1 MKEEKEKQNEEQQEL
16 KPQAKKKKFQPIS
29 QKDQTDEQREKVKRI
44 LDDWKNHPFVKNYH
58 GKWREYIKWFEG
70 DQYTVYDEDTGDLL
84 DVSPL
89 VERETK
95 NVYNRI
101 MPQVRQLWGE
111 LHYPHEFYS
120 FPATNEPEDI
130 KSAHMGSIY
139 IEWSNAEG
147 QFRQKINR
155 AKLWAIITGAV
166 YWKEWWNKNAE
177 VEFRGK
183 DGKKILTEKLGT
195 TDFDFINPFN
205 VRPDPSS
212 LTRKGWRWFM
222 EGTREPKTDTEA
234 LFGLEKGTLPSA
246 PNKGEDNTDTGLYEK
261 SETKSDYDE
270 DDVLIIE
277 RWERPTDKHPKGRF
291 IKICGTWLLYDGD
304 NPAPKHNIPYFCI
317 PGVVPRLGAPICD
330 SMVRIMQPAQRHFNR
345 YASMIDEHIENFRI
359 KGMIPRNSLRG
370 GELKAWKRSG
380 GIDYVEFDGR
390 FGTPY
395 LQTPPTLSKDILSWL
410 SFQENEIEQESSVRR
425 PLLGQLPERA
435 SRPSG
440 VLFSQLVSRDQ
451 RPLYPSLDDTDIV
464 LSEIMSFRL
473 ELAKQHC
480 DEKRLLRIAGRDN
493 RPMVVEF
500 IGSDLGNNTDIRV
513 KAGVDIFTN
522 KEKKEQ
528 VVMALIE
535 KGMIKDPKQALQMLD
550 YKGVEEFAEDE
561 FVDEK
566 QAERHLEIMK
576 EKDIYIKPN
585 EEDNH
590 KVHFRVFNNFRKTE
604 GFDVLDKKRRENILK
619 RIEEHKKLIMAE
631 QQQMAAMQQQASA
644 GGQAQGQAGT
654 MQQPGPE
661 TPLSPDEIAKI
672 EQALTGTGGVK

>member
-1 MKEEKEKQNEEQQEL
+1 MKKEKEIKEETPEEPKKET
-16 KPQAKKKKFQPIS
+16 KKKKFQPIS
-29 QKDQTDEQREKVKRI
+29 PESQTDEQKKKVTQI

-58 GKWREYIKWFEG
+58 GKWREYIRWFEG
-70 DQYTVYDEDTGDLL
+70 DQYVECNEETGELI
-84 DVSPL
+84 DVTPF

-95 NVYNRI
+95 HVYNRI
-101 MPQVRQLWGE
+101 LPQVRQLWGE

-120 FPATNEPEDI
+120 FPATNEPEDV

-155 AKLWAIITGAV
+155 AKLWGIITGAV
-166 YWKEWWNKNAE
+166 YWKEWWNKDAE
-177 VEFRGK
+177 VEFKSSKG
-183 DGKKILTEKLGT
+183 KILTEKLGT
-195 TDFDFINPFN
+195 TDYDFINPFN

-222 EGTREPKTDTEA
+222 EGSREPKAD
-234 LFGLEKGTLPSA
+234 LEKELGLKEGTLPSA
-246 PNKGEDNTDTGLYEK
+246 PKDDNTETGLYEK
-261 SETKSDYDE
+261 SEAKSGNDE
-270 DDVLIIE
+270 DDALVIE

-291 IKICGTWLLYDGD
+291 IKICGNWLLYDGV
-304 NPAPKHNIPYFCI
+304 NPAPKHDLPYFFI
-317 PGVVPRLGAPICD
+317 PGVVPRLGAPVYD
-330 SMVRIMQPAQRHFNR
+330 SMVRIMQDPQRHFNR

-370 GELKAWKRSG
+370 GDLKAWKRAG

-395 LQTPPTLSKDILSWL
+395 LQTPPTLSRDILSWL

-451 RPLYPSLDDTDIV
+451 RPLYPSLDDMDIV

-500 IGSDLGNNTDIRV
+500 KGSDLGNNTDIRV
-513 KAGVDIFTN
+513 KAGIDIFTN
-522 KEKKEQ
+522 KEKKEK

-576 EKDIYIKPN
+576 EKSIYISPDP
-585 EEDNH
+585 EDNH
-590 KVHFRVFNNFRKTE
+590 KIHFKIFNNFRKTE
-604 GFDVLDKKRRENILK
+604 GFEVLDEERKKNILK
-619 RIEEHKKLIMAE
+619 RIEEHKKFLIAE
-631 QQQMAAMQQQASA
+631 QQQMASMQQATSR
-644 GGQAQGQAGT
+644 GQAQGQAET
-654 MQQPGPE
+654 MQQPSPE
-661 TPLSPDEIAKI
+661 TPLSSDEIAKI
-672 EQALTGTGGVK
+672 EQALAGIGGAQ